1 MCGIVGAI
9 SGRNITPVLIDGLK
23 RLEYRGYDSAGI
35 AVIKQGEQS
44 YQLDLRRSVGR
55 VANLEAIANGCS
67 GNTGIAHTRWATHG
81 RPAEHNAHPHTS
93 SHQVAVVH
101 NGIIENHEGLRAL
114 QKERGFPF
122 SSETD
127 TEVIVHQIDW
137 HMQQGT
143 DLLNAVRKTVNE
155 LKGAYGLG
163 VVSKQETE
171 SLIAARNGSPLL
183 IGLGDDENFVASDMS
198 ALIPVCK
205 QYIVLEDGDVAK
217 ITRSDI
223 TIYDGQGNLVERKI
237 HTSTLSDDETD
248 LEGYAHFM
256 KKEIHEQTRAV
267 TETLEGRL
275 GANSVLE
282 LPFGD
287 NAREIFDAA
296 KEIKI
301 VACGTSFFAA
311 NVARYW
317 FDEFGV
323 RCDVEIASEYR
334 YRKHVVNDGTLFV
347 TISQSGETLD
357 TMAALEMAKTL
368 GYSNTLCI
376 CNSPESSLVRASD
389 LTIFTHAGREIGV
402 ASTKAFTSQ
411 LVTLLL
417 LAICLRRRQ
426 VGNGR
431 SIDDTE
437 KELVNELR
445 TLPQQ
450 IEKTFELEND
460 IIAMSKHFADKT
472 NALFLGRG
480 AHYPIAMEG
489 ALKLKEISYI
499 HAEAYAAGELKH
511 GPLAL
516 IDENMPVVAVAP
528 NDELLEKLKSNLQEV
543 RARGGKLFVFA
554 DVNSGIESDENTQVL
569 NVAPVNNTISPIIY
583 VIPLQLLSYHVALLK
598 GTDIDKPRNLAKS
611 VTVE

>member
-1 MCGIVGAI
+1 MCGIVGAT
-9 SGRNITPVLIDGLK
+9 SQRDITPILIDGLK
-23 RLEYRGYDSAGI
+23 RLEYRGYDSAGV
-35 AVIKQGEQS
+35 AVVNQNQE
-44 YQLDLRRSVGR
+44 LDLRRSVGR
-55 VANLEAIANGCS
+55 VANLENIADGCI
-67 GNTGIAHTRWATHG
+67 GNIGIAHTRWATHG

-93 SHQVAVVH
+93 SSQVAVVH
-101 NGIIENHEGLRAL
+101 NGIIENHETLRKL

-137 HMQQGT
+137 HMQQGA
-143 DLLNAVRKTVNE
+143 DLLVAVQKTVNE
-155 LKGAYGLG
+155 LEGAYGLG
-163 VVSKQETE
+163 VISKLENDT
-171 SLIAARNGSPLL
+171 LIAARSGSPLL
-183 IGLGDDENFVASDMS
+183 IGLGDNENFIASDMS
-198 ALIPVCK
+198 ALIPVAQK
-205 QYIVLEDGDVAK
+205 YIVLEDGDIAK
-217 ITRSDI
+217 VTQDSV
-223 TIYDGQGNLVERKI
+223 TIYDSELNLVERETLI
-237 HTSTLSDDETD
+237 SSLSDDETD
-248 LEGYAHFM
+248 LEGFAHFM
-256 KKEIHEQTRAV
+256 KKEIHEQTRAI

-287 NAREIFDAA
+287 NAREIFDAT

-301 VACGTSFFAA
+301 VACGTSFYAA
-311 NVARYW
+311 SVARYW
-317 FDEFGV
+317 FDEFGIK
-323 RCDVEIASEYR
+323 CDVEIASEYR
-334 YRKHVVNDGTLFV
+334 YRKHVVNDGTLFL

-357 TMAALEMAKTL
+357 TMAALEMAKNL

-389 LTIFTHAGREIGV
+389 LTIFTLAGREIGV
-402 ASTKAFTSQ
+402 ASTKAFTTQ

-426 VGNGR
+426 VGDGR
-431 SIDDTE
+431 SIDSVE

-445 TLPQQ
+445 SLPQQ
-450 IEKTFELEND
+450 IENTFDLEPQ
-460 IIAMSKHFADKT
+460 IIAMSKHFADKQH
-472 NALFLGRG
+472 ALFLGRG

-516 IDENMPVVAVAP
+516 IDDNMPVVAVAP

-543 RARGGKLFVFA
+543 SARGGKLYVFA
-554 DVNSGIESDENTQVL
+554 DVNSGIESDDSIHVL

>member
-9 SGRNITPVLIDGLK
+9 SKRDITPVLIDGLK

-35 AVIKQGEQS
+35 AVLSQDNS
-44 YQLDLRRSVGR
+44 LDLRRSVGR
-55 VANLEAIANGCS
+55 VANLENISDGCV
-67 GNTGIAHTRWATHG
+67 GHIGIAHTRWATHG
-81 RPAEHNAHPHTS
+81 RPAEHNAHPQVS
-93 SHQVAVVH
+93 SSEVAVVH
-101 NGIIENHEGLRAL
+101 NGIIENHESLRTL
-114 QKERGFPF
+114 QKERGFTF

-127 TEVIVHQIDW
+127 TEVIVHQINW
-137 HMQQGT
+137 HMQQGA
-143 DLLNAVRKTVNE
+143 DLLSAVHKTVNE
-155 LKGAYGLG
+155 LEGAYGLG
-163 VVSKQETE
+163 VVSKFETDT
-171 SLIAARNGSPLL
+171 LIAARSGSPLL
-183 IGLGDDENFVASDMS
+183 IGLGENENFIASDMS
-198 ALIPVCK
+198 ALIPVSK
-205 QYIVLEDGDVAK
+205 KYMVLEDGDIAK
-217 ITRSDI
+217 VTRDDVI
-223 TIYDGQGNLVERKI
+223 IYDSNLNIVEREVRI
-237 HTSTLSDDETD
+237 STLSDDETD

-256 KKEIHEQTRAV
+256 KKEIHEQTRSI

-282 LPFGD
+282 LAFGD

-301 VACGTSFFAA
+301 VACGTSYYAA
-311 NVARYW
+311 SVARYW
-317 FDEFGV
+317 FDEFGI

-334 YRKHVVNDGTLFV
+334 YRKHVVHDGTLFV

-368 GYSNTLCI
+368 GYTNTLCI

-402 ASTKAFTSQ
+402 ASTKAFTTQ
-411 LVTLLL
+411 LVTLLM

-426 VGNGR
+426 IGDGR
-431 SIDDTE
+431 TVDDTE

-450 IEKTFELEND
+450 IEQTFELEND
-460 IIAMSKHFADKT
+460 IIAMSKHFADKS

-516 IDENMPVVAVAP
+516 IDEDMPVVAVAP

-554 DVNSGIESDENTQVL
+554 DVDSGIESDDSTLVL